1 MNFFSPFSLRRSIL
15 PLTRRYPSVPP
26 GVSIRVSF
34 HYRHIIMYKKQWET
48 KIGPLSEIDA
58 TEVALHSDP
67 LANWTYTR
75 SVQTA

>member
-1 MNFFSPFSLRRSIL
+1 M
-15 PLTRRYPSVPP
+15 
-26 GVSIRVSF
+26 
-34 HYRHIIMYKKQWET
+34 MYKKQWET
-48 KIGPLSEIDA
+48 KLGPLLQIDA